1 MMLSLGMIK
10 PTCAGRRPGVLGAV
24 SALSSLAWTSLR
36 TPNCC
41 LPSAR
46 ARRADR
52 FIFRCPPAQG
62 ERRRPWRPFPLLC
75 QLEFTPGIGR
85 SVRSAEGADGP
96 AASGDPPLGFP
107 PSPLRKLGA
116 LRAGIR
122 HRRTFMGREM
132 GHRAFVLYRVAF
144 GVAGFGTSDRSAVTG
159 AKAAPANGQ
168 CARYR
173 IDHGFDHLDALG
185 L

>member
-1 MMLSLGMIK
+1 M
-10 PTCAGRRPGVLGAV
+10 
-24 SALSSLAWTSLR
+24 
-36 TPNCC
+36 
-41 LPSAR
+41 
-46 ARRADR
+46 
-52 FIFRCPPAQG
+52 
-62 ERRRPWRPFPLLC
+62 
-75 QLEFTPGIGR
+75 
-85 SVRSAEGADGP
+85 RSAEGADGP

-132 GHRAFVLYRVAF
+132 GHRALVLYRVAF